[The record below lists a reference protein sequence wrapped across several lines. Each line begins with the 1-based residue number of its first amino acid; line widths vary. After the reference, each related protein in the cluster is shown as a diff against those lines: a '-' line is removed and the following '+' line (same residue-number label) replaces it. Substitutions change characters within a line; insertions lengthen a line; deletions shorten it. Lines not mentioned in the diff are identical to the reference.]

1 MSQTSANHP
10 LDRNDPADQPRCQM
24 ERLADR
30 FMDAPKPKWLKV
42 HATRW
47 LDSKVYMELEASL
60 TSPDQIEDLINYLAR
75 VKG

>member
-10 LDRNDPADQPRCQM
+10 LDTSDPADLPRCPM

-30 FMDAPKPKWLKV
+30 FMDVPKPTWLDRY
-42 HATRW
+42 ATRTA
-47 LDSKVYMELEASL
+47 SGHCMAYLEAEF
-60 TSPDQIEDLINYLAR
+60 TNPDQIEDLINFLAR